1 MSEERITGD
10 IVVGVKQTFRMIEQ
24 RKVSV
29 VYIAE
34 DADSFVTKGVEQAA
48 LKNGTEVIRVASKRQ
63 LGKALRH
70 RNRRRCCRRADPL
83 STAEGIVSSTAG
95 DPLSL

>member
-48 LKNGTEVIRVASKRQ
+48 LKNGTEVIRSVEASAGNAQ
-63 LGKALRH
+63 RH

-83 STAEGIVSSTAG
+83 STAEGIVSSTGG

>member
-63 LGKALRH
+63 LGM
-70 RNRRRCCRRADPL
+70 RC
-83 STAEGIVSSTAG
+83 GIEIAAVAG
-95 DPLSL
+95 VLIR

>member
-34 DADSFVTKGVEQAA
+34 DADSFEQAA

-63 LGKALRH
+63 LGV
-70 RNRRRCCRRADPL
+70 RC
-83 STAEGIVSSTAG
+83 GIEIGAAVAG
-95 DPLSL
+95 VLIR

>member
-63 LGKALRH
+63 LGM
-70 RNRRRCCRRADPL
+70 RCCRRADPL
-83 STAEGIVSSTAG
+83 STAEGIVSSTGG

>member
-48 LKNGTEVIRVASKRQ
+48 LIRVASKRQ
-63 LGKALRH
+63 LGM
-70 RNRRRCCRRADPL
+70 RC
-83 STAEGIVSSTAG
+83 GIEIGAAVAG
-95 DPLSL
+95 VLIR

>member
-1 MSEERITGD
+1 M
-10 IVVGVKQTFRMIEQ
+10 
-24 RKVSV
+24 

-63 LGKALRH
+63 LGM
-70 RNRRRCCRRADPL
+70 RC
-83 STAEGIVSSTAG
+83 GIEIGAAVAG
-95 DPLSL
+95 VLIR

>member
-29 VYIAE
+29 VDIAE

-63 LGKALRH
+63 LGM
-70 RNRRRCCRRADPL
+70 RC
-83 STAEGIVSSTAG
+83 GIEIGAAVAG
-95 DPLSL
+95 VLIR